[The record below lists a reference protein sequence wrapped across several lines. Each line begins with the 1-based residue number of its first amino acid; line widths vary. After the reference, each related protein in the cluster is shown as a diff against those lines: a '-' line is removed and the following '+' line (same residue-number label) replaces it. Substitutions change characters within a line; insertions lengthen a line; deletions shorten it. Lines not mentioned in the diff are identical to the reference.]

1 MKKNNLFISRRAV
14 KRRRFKRYFSK
25 FKLLLF
31 LLCMTLLISAGVVTT
46 LILTHSDSSKDSV
59 ETSKHLPAQTSQT
72 DSISAT
78 EVADQA
84 TPAPTPTQVPT
95 SSAVLAFTG
104 DLMVHSYQYQ
114 AAYDSATQTYDFS
127 NNFTEVE
134 KYFAS
139 ADYVVGNL
147 ETTLG
152 GDAIGARDYPL
163 FNTPDSF
170 ADAIKSA
177 GFDLVSTA
185 NNHCCDQGTD
195 ALCRTVDYL
204 DEIGLSH
211 VGTYKNKAASKK
223 IFVTE
228 INGISVAFL
237 SCTYGTNGMPV
248 ANDYHVSL
256 LNDSFY
262 KKIRKARKLADFVIV
277 LPHNGTE
284 YASTPSDTYRQQYYR
299 MVDAGA
305 DAVIASH
312 PHVLQETEYR
322 TVKEKDGS
330 TRTGFI
336 MYSMGNFISSQT
348 TRPRDAGTIL
358 KLTIAYDG
366 EQGAGIDRID
376 VIPTWCRFTDASG
389 KRNFTVFSVYDVL
402 KMPESKR
409 RSIIRDSDY
418 NRVLQIQTESTQTML
433 GTAIPVE
440 QAKKKYRIKP

>member
-14 KRRRFKRYFSK
+14 KRRRSRRNHS
-25 FKLLLF
+25 KLLLF
-31 LLCMTLLISAGVVTT
+31 ILCITLLISGGVVIA
-46 LILTHSDSSKDSV
+46 LILTHSGSSDKSV
-59 ETSKHLPAQTSQT
+59 QTNNEIPLTTSQT
-72 DSISAT
+72 TSIAPT
-78 EVADQA
+78 KVVA
-84 TPAPTPTQVPT
+84 TPEPTPTLVPT

-114 AAYDSATQTYDFS
+114 AAYDSATKTYDFS

-152 GDAIGARDYPL
+152 GDAIGARDYPR

-170 ADAIKSA
+170 ADAIKAA
-177 GFDLVSTA
+177 GFNLVSTA
-185 NNHCCDQGTD
+185 NNHCCDQGSD
-195 ALCRTVDYL
+195 ALCRTIDYL

-211 VGTYKNKAASKK
+211 VGTYKSKAASKK
-223 IFVTE
+223 IFVTD

-237 SCTYGTNGMPV
+237 SCTYGINGMSV
-248 ANDYHVSL
+248 ANEYNVSL

-262 KKIRKARKLADFVIV
+262 KKIRKARKMADFVII

-299 MVDAGA
+299 MLDAGA
-305 DAVIASH
+305 DAIIASH

-322 TVKEKDGS
+322 TITEKDGS

-358 KLTIAYDG
+358 KLTITCNG
-366 EQGAGIDRID
+366 EQRPSIDQVD

-409 RSIIRDSDY
+409 RSIIRDNDY

-440 QAKKKYRIKP
+440 QAKKKYKIKP